1 MRQGLG
7 PGPGLAPGQGLGQ
20 GLDHSPAKGPG
31 LGPRPTHSP
40 IKSTPSAATNS
51 LPLPPFHSPSPPTND
66 MNKRKQPSL
75 MVPDHPSVTVDRDR
89 GHTPGGGTTKNTT
102 MISSTKGVTRGGGSF
117 SLSSSS
123 SSTSAGTGAG
133 AGTAGAGAGG
143 LLSHDN
149 NISINGITDSD
160 EILDLAGWRISTADF
175 LSASAPVA
183 DSATFQKASRKELFS
198 PSVFLTLRVLILRNN
213 RLDNL
218 KALHLH
224 SALLPCL
231 VEVDLAYNM
240 FAGAIPIDALP
251 DTLLR
256 LDISNNAWDN
266 IDALAT
272 CSTLA
277 TLLAQSNSLK
287 ALSQLPPRLEALDL
301 SRNELCDCLNLR
313 LLSLSPLLKVD
324 THELVDIIH
333 KIPSQPTLAIQSNNI
348 PYQHILSIHPSKL

>member
-7 PGPGLAPGQGLGQ
+7 LGPGLAPGQGLGQ

-31 LGPRPTHSP
+31 LRPRPTHSP
-40 IKSTPSAATNS
+40 IKSTPSTSTNS

-75 MVPDHPSVTVDRDR
+75 MVPDHPSVSVDRDR
-89 GHTPGGGTTKNTT
+89 GQTSGGGGTTKMAT
-102 MISSTKGVTRGGGSF
+102 MINPTKGVTKGGGSF
-117 SLSSSS
+117 SLSASSS
-123 SSTSAGTGAG
+123 
-133 AGTAGAGAGG
+133 AGTAGAGTGTAGG

-240 FAGAIPIDALP
+240 FAGAIPTDALP

-272 CSTLA
+272 CSTLT